1 MQEERSSE
9 FGLLHANLRSLEK
22 AGRIL
27 ILKHESFLDESEEVS
42 ACPFCPVP
50 SSVADPDPGS
60 GMKKRSGSRVQD
72 EQPGS
77 YFLELRNHF
86 LG

>member
-27 ILKHESFLDESEEVS
+27 ILKHESFLDESEEVR
-42 ACPFCPVP
+42 ARPFVQCAKQLL
-50 SSVADPDPGS
+50 SNASLITLSVKWA
-60 GMKKRSGSRVQD
+60 
-72 EQPGS
+72 S
-77 YFLELRNHF
+77 YYVL
-86 LG
+86 

>member
-42 ACPFCPVP
+42 ARPFCPVP
-50 SSVADPDPGS
+50 SSVADPDPVPFS
-60 GMKKRSGSRVQD
+60 PRD
-72 EQPGS
+72 PG
-77 YFLELRNHF
+77 
-86 LG
+86 

>member
-42 ACPFCPVP
+42 ARPFVVP

-60 GMKKRSGSRVQD
+60 GAFLTPGSGMSKKSESGSRMNNPD
-72 EQPGS
+72 HIS
-77 YFLELRNHF
+77 
-86 LG
+86 

>member
-1 MQEERSSE
+1 MIRKDDPDQTRPKSSGSVKKKNALKMQEERSSE

-42 ACPFCPVP
+42 QCSPF
-50 SSVADPDPGS
+50 S
-60 GMKKRSGSRVQD
+60 SGSQ
-72 EQPGS
+72 QCCGS
-77 YFLELRNHF
+77 
-86 LG
+86 